1 MTKKINYRPGLPLGE
16 IPNPPPITREHSHSQ
31 PALMAPVCPLQ
42 PVTFEVGTERGCD
55 LFPSRASTDETHRLD
70 ILSDVSDQSAPSMVS
85 LNSSGHK
92 KALGA
97 STSHGRNSSPEG
109 DTTCKFN
116 VEI

>member
-1 MTKKINYRPGLPLGE
+1 M
-16 IPNPPPITREHSHSQ
+16 IPVQ
-31 PALMAPVCPLQ
+31 
-42 PVTFEVGTERGCD
+42 FEVRTGRIGDPFHRRAHTEKARQ
-55 LFPSRASTDETHRLD
+55 LD
-70 ILSDVSDQSAPSMVS
+70 ILSAVSDQSAPSMVS

>member
-1 MTKKINYRPGLPLGE
+1 MTLRSRQTPIPPLPR
-16 IPNPPPITREHSHSQ
+16 REHSHSQ
-31 PALMAPVCPLQ
+31 PSLRIPVCPLL
-42 PVTFEVGTERGCD
+42 PVKFEVGTERGCD
-55 LFPSRASTDETHRLD
+55 LFPSRASTEETRQLD
-70 ILSDVSDQSAPSMVS
+70 ILSAVSDQSAPSMVS